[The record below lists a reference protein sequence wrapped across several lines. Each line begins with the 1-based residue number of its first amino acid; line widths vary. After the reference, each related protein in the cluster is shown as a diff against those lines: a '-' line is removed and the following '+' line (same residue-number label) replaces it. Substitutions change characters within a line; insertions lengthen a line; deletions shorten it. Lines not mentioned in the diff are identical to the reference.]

1 MSRLLVSILFA
12 AFFSAPAFVAAAPAA
27 PFDPAAYKLQSGR
40 INEVMVL
47 GTPHLSQLPKSFDP
61 AHLSTLNARLLGWKP
76 QAIAIE
82 ALSGLQC
89 AYLRSYPQRYADTI
103 KSYCWDPAAAHAAT
117 GLDVVAATV
126 QAQRLLA
133 AWPAAPSAAQ
143 RRTLASLFLA
153 GGERASALVQWLRLP
168 EAERRAG
175 DGLDVRLVT
184 MLNDRLQRGGEDVLI
199 AAVVAAKS
207 GHEQVYAMDDHT
219 SDAPADN
226 AREEKAS
233 GEAIMKAWDNP
244 HTAQR
249 KRSSAAL
256 EAALATPAGVL
267 AMYRAY
273 NEPGQAELIFRSD
286 FGAALEEPS
295 PQHFGRNYVAYWETR
310 NLRMA
315 SHIREVMMAR
325 PGMRVLVVVGA
336 SHKAYLEAYLNQMH
350 DVRIAGTDAV
360 LRQAD

>member
-1 MSRLLVSILFA
+1 MFLAASVSA
-12 AFFSAPAFVAAAPAA
+12 ASAAAPPVA
-27 PFDPAAYKLQSGR
+27 PFDPSARKLQAGR

-61 AHLSTLNARLLGWKP
+61 AHLSALNGRLLEWQP

-103 KSYCWDPAAAHAAT
+103 KSYCWNPAVAQAAT

-133 AWPAAPSAAQ
+133 AWPASPSAAQ

-168 EAERRAG
+168 EAERHAADGIDEQLAG
-175 DGLDVRLVT
+175 
-184 MLNDRLQRGGEDVLI
+184 MLAALLQRRSEDYMI
-199 AAVVAAKS
+199 AAVVAAKG
-207 GHEQVYAMDDHT
+207 GHERVFSMDDHT
-219 SDAPADN
+219 VDTPDGEAQD
-226 AREEKAS
+226 EKAY

-244 HTAQR
+244 FSAQR
-249 KRSSAAL
+249 KRISGAL
-256 EAALATPAGVL
+256 EAALTTPAAVL
-267 AMYRAY
+267 ALYRAH
-273 NEPGQAELIFRSD
+273 NAPAMAELAFRGD

-295 PQHFGRNYVAYWETR
+295 PRHYGRSYVAYWETR

-315 SHIREVMMAR
+315 SNIREVMMAR

-336 SHKAYLEAYLNQMH
+336 SHKAYLEAYLQQMH
-350 DVRIAGTDAV
+350 DVRIVATDAV
-360 LRQAD
+360 LRQGD